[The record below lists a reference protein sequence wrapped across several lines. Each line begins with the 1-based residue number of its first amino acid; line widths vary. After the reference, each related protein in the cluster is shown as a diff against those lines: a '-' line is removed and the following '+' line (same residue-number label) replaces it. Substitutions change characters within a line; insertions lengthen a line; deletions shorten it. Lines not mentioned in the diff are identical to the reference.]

1 MAVTQITKRDGEI
14 VAFNQA
20 KIWKAISK
28 AFLDVKQNFTAEEAK
43 QVDGVTESVVNA
55 LDEQFIDNYPTVEI
69 VQDIVEKKLMERGFY
84 DVAKGY
90 ILYRKAHDDARRE
103 ELERL
108 EGAHPSL
115 KVRKASGE
123 VVSFN
128 RYNINKTISYS
139 LTGLEQ
145 DIDVDLIISGIEN
158 SIYDGMTTKEISQII
173 VMTVR
178 SYIDRDPAYSVLAAR
193 LLLNTIYEGVIGE
206 DLDYANLDTLYREAF
221 VNNIQAA
228 VNARILSKDMLDYN
242 LEWLATKIKPERDNL
257 FKFLGIQ
264 TLYDRYF
271 IKDPVSKKMFDTP
284 QGFWMRVAMG
294 LALVEK
300 PEVREQKVVDFYE
313 IMSQMY
319 FVPST
324 PTLFHAGTN
333 HPQLSSCYLNTIE
346 DDLSHIFKVIG
357 DNAQMSKWSGGIGTD
372 FTNLRGIGAL
382 IKGTG
387 VESQGII
394 PFLKVAN
401 DTTAAINRSG
411 KRRGAAV
418 VYLETWHIDI
428 EDFLELRKNTGDER
442 RRTHDMN
449 TANWIPDLFMERVRQ
464 DGEWTLF
471 SPDETPDLHHIY
483 GQEFNTAYK
492 NYERLADE
500 GKIKLFRRMKAK
512 DLWRKMITMLYE
524 TGHPWITFK
533 DPSNIRS
540 PQDHVGVIHNS
551 NLCTEITLNNS
562 AEETAVCNLGSL
574 NLKYF
579 VKNGAFD
586 KELIARVVPIAIR
599 MLDNVIDINFYP
611 TKEGEVSNKR
621 HRPIGLG
628 IMGYHDALYQLDINF
643 DTEEAVEFAD
653 YSMEAI
659 SYYSILASSQLAQ
672 EKGAYESF
680 KGSKW
685 DRGILPVDTINLL
698 EQSREMQIPVN
709 RIERLDWAPVRES
722 IKVYGMRNSN
732 TMAIAPTSNLANIT
746 DAVPANEPIYKNLYV
761 KSNQAGDFTVINS
774 YLIEDLKKIGLWS
787 PAIAEKVKYFDGSI
801 AQITEIPEN
810 LRAKYKEVFEINP
823 KWLVKAAAY
832 RGKWMDQSQSLNI
845 FYRGV
850 SGKDIADVYMYA
862 WEMGVKTTYYL
873 RTLAIS
879 QVEKSTV
886 SINEFGTTHRRDFS
900 QSTVNASS
908 EQQVIPE
915 AEPLANTIESG
926 LTQDPNP
933 NPSTLRPSISLE
945 NLPPQS
951 PKSNIFA
958 VIEGQICDSC
968 Q

>member
-43 QVDGVTESVVNA
+43 QVDGVTESVVAA
-55 LDEQFIDNYPTVEI
+55 LDTQFIDKYPTVEI

-206 DLDYANLDTLYREAF
+206 DLDYANLDSLYKESF
-221 VNNIQAA
+221 VKNIQSA
-228 VNARILSKDMLDYN
+228 VAVGILSKDMLDYN
-242 LEWLATKIKPERDNL
+242 LEWLASKIKPERDNL

-300 PEVREQKVVDFYE
+300 PEVREQKAVDFYE

-418 VYLETWHIDI
+418 VYLETWHLDI

-787 PAIAEKVKYFDGSI
+787 PIIADKVKYFDGSI

-900 QSTVNASS
+900 QSTVNAST
-908 EQQVIPE
+908 EQQLILKS
-915 AEPLANTIESG
+915 EPLTNTIESG
-926 LTQDPNP
+926 STQASNP
-933 NPSTLRPSISLE
+933 NTSPLPPSISLD

>member
-1 MAVTQITKRDGEI
+1 MAVTQITKRDGSL
-14 VAFNQA
+14 VPFNQA

-43 QVDGVTESVVNA
+43 QVDGVTESVVIA
-55 LDEQFIDNYPTVEI
+55 LDEKFIDNHPTVEI

-103 ELERL
+103 EQAKL
-108 EGAHPSL
+108 EGAHPTL

-128 RYNINKTISYS
+128 RYNITKTISYHIK
-139 LTGLEQ
+139 GLEN
-145 DIDVDLIISGIEN
+145 DIDMNLIVSGIEN
-158 SIYDGMTTKEISQII
+158 SIYEGVTTKEISKITI
-173 VMTVR
+173 MTVR
-178 SYIDRDPAYSVLAAR
+178 SYIDRDPAYSILAAR
-193 LLLNTIYEGVIGE
+193 LLLNTIYENVISK
-206 DLDYANLDTLYREAF
+206 DLDYENLDDLYKDSF
-221 VNNIQAA
+221 VKNIQSA
-228 VNARILSKDMLDYN
+228 VKAGLLSQDMLDYN
-242 LEWLATKIKPERDNL
+242 LEWLASKIKPERDNL

-271 IKDPVSKKMFDTP
+271 IKDPITKQMFDTP

-300 PEVREQKVVDFYE
+300 PEVREQKVVEFYE

-333 HPQLSSCYLNTIE
+333 HPQLSSCYLNTVE

-387 VESQGII
+387 VESQGIV
-394 PFLKVAN
+394 PFLKIAN

-464 DGEWTLF
+464 DGDWTLF
-471 SPDETPDLHHIY
+471 SPDETPELHHIY
-483 GQEFNTAYK
+483 GQEFNKVYK

-500 GKIKLFRRMKAK
+500 GKIRLFIRMKAK

-540 PQDHVGVIHNS
+540 PQDHVGVVHNS

-586 KELIARVVPIAIR
+586 KDLVARVVPIAIR
-599 MLDNVIDINFYP
+599 MLDNVVDINFYP
-611 TKEGEVSNKR
+611 TKEGELSNKR

-643 DTEEAVEFAD
+643 DSEQAVEFAD
-653 YSMEAI
+653 SSMEVI
-659 SYYSILASSQLAQ
+659 SYNAILASSQLAQ
-672 EKGAYESF
+672 EKGAYETFS
-680 KGSKW
+680 GSKW
-685 DRGILPVDTINLL
+685 DRGLLPVDTIQLL
-698 EQSREMQIPVN
+698 EQAREMQIPVN
-709 RIERLDWAPVRES
+709 RTERLDWSVVRES
-722 IKVYGMRNSN
+722 IKKYGMRNSN

-774 YLIEDLKKIGLWS
+774 YLIEDLKKISLWN
-787 PAIAEKVKYFDGSI
+787 PAIAEKIKYFDGSI
-801 AQITEIPEN
+801 AQITEIPAN
-810 LRAKYKEVFEINP
+810 LREKYKEVFEIDP

-850 SGKDIADVYMYA
+850 SGKEIADVYMYA

-886 SINEFGTTHRRDFS
+886 NVNQFGTTHRRDFS
-900 QSTVNASS
+900 QNSVNASS
-908 EQQVIPE
+908 DNAINTTASQLVETKV
-915 AEPLANTIESG
+915 AEPIQGTHQNI
-926 LTQDPNP
+926 
-933 NPSTLRPSISLE
+933 E
-945 NLPPQS
+945 NLPPQ
-951 PKSNIFA
+951 PAKSNIFA
-958 VIEGQICDSC
+958 VIEGQICESC

>member
-103 ELERL
+103 EQAKL
-108 EGAHPSL
+108 EGAHPTL

-123 VVSFN
+123 VVAFN
-128 RYNINKTISYS
+128 RYNITKTLSYHIQ
-139 LTGLEQ
+139 GLEN
-145 DIDVDLIISGIEN
+145 DIDLNLIVSGIEN

-228 VNARILSKDMLDYN
+228 VNAGILSKDMLDYN

>member
-14 VAFNQA
+14 VVFNQA

-43 QVDGVTESVVNA
+43 QVDGVTESVVAA
-55 LDEQFIDNYPTVEI
+55 LDAQFVDNYPTVEI

-90 ILYRKAHDDARRE
+90 ILYRKAHDDARRD

-115 KVRKASGE
+115 KVRKASGA

-139 LTGLEQ
+139 LTGLEK
-145 DIDVDLIISGIEN
+145 DIDVNLIISGIEN

-206 DLDYANLDTLYREAF
+206 SLDYANLDTLYREAF

-228 VNARILSKDMLDYN
+228 VNAGILSKDMLDYN

-294 LALVEK
+294 LALIEK
-300 PEVREQKVVDFYE
+300 PEVREQKAVDFYE

-418 VYLETWHIDI
+418 VYLETWHLDI

-464 DGEWTLF
+464 DGDWTLF

-483 GQEFNTAYK
+483 GKAFNIAYN

-653 YSMEAI
+653 YSMEVI

-672 EKGAYESF
+672 EKGAYETF

-698 EQSREMQIPVN
+698 EQSREMQIPVD
-709 RIERLDWAPVRES
+709 RIERLDWTPVRES

-801 AQITEIPEN
+801 AQIIEIPEN
-810 LRAKYKEVFEINP
+810 LRAKYKEVFEIDP
-823 KWLVKAAAY
+823 KWLIKAAAY
-832 RGKWMDQSQSLNI
+832 RGKWMDQSQSLNV

-850 SGKDIADVYMYA
+850 SGKEIADVYMYA

-900 QSTVNASS
+900 QSTVNAST

-915 AEPLANTIESG
+915 VQSVVSAIESG
-926 LTQDPNP
+926 LTQDQNVNASP
-933 NPSTLRPSISLE
+933 LIESISLE

-951 PKSNIFA
+951 PKSNVFA
-958 VIEGQICDSC
+958 VIEGQICESC

>member
-43 QVDGVTESVVNA
+43 QVDGVTESVVAA
-55 LDEQFIDNYPTVEI
+55 LDTQFIDNCPTVEI

-139 LTGLEQ
+139 ITGLEK
-145 DIDVDLIISGIEN
+145 DIDVNLIISGIEN

-206 DLDYANLDTLYREAF
+206 DLDYANLDSLYKESF
-221 VNNIQAA
+221 VKNIQSA
-228 VNARILSKDMLDYN
+228 VEVGLLSKDMLDYN

-464 DGEWTLF
+464 DGAWTLF
-471 SPDETPDLHHIY
+471 SPDETSDLHHIY

-685 DRGILPVDTINLL
+685 DRGILPVDTISLL

-787 PAIAEKVKYFDGSI
+787 PIIAEKVKYFDGSI

-823 KWLVKAAAY
+823 KWLIKAAAY

-900 QSTVNASS
+900 QSTVNANL

-915 AEPLANTIESG
+915 AKPLANTIESG
-926 LTQDPNP
+926 STQALNP
-933 NPSTLRPSISLE
+933 NPSPLTPSISLE

-958 VIEGQICDSC
+958 VIEGQICESC

>member
-14 VAFNQA
+14 VAFNPA

-228 VNARILSKDMLDYN
+228 VNAGILSKDMLDYN

>member
-14 VAFNQA
+14 VAFNPA

-228 VNARILSKDMLDYN
+228 VNAGILSKDMLDYN

-418 VYLETWHIDI
+418 VYLETWHLDI

>member
-14 VAFNQA
+14 VVFNQA

-43 QVDGVTESVVNA
+43 QVDGVTESVVAA
-55 LDEQFIDNYPTVEI
+55 LDAQFVDNYPTVEI

-90 ILYRKAHDDARRE
+90 ILYRKAHDDARRD

-115 KVRKASGE
+115 KVRKASGA

-139 LTGLEQ
+139 LTGLEK
-145 DIDVDLIISGIEN
+145 DIDVNLIISGIEN

-206 DLDYANLDTLYREAF
+206 SLDYTNLDTLYREAF

-228 VNARILSKDMLDYN
+228 VNAGILSKDMLDYN

-294 LALVEK
+294 LALIEK
-300 PEVREQKVVDFYE
+300 PEVREQKAVDFYE

-418 VYLETWHIDI
+418 VYLETWHLDI

-464 DGEWTLF
+464 DGDWTLF

-483 GQEFNTAYK
+483 GKAFNIAYN

-653 YSMEAI
+653 YSMEVI

-672 EKGAYESF
+672 EKGAYETF

-698 EQSREMQIPVN
+698 EQSREMQIPVD
-709 RIERLDWAPVRES
+709 RIERLDWTPVRES

-774 YLIEDLKKIGLWS
+774 YLIEDLKKINLWT
-787 PAIAEKVKYFDGSI
+787 PIIADKIKYFDGSI
-801 AQITEIPEN
+801 AQIIEIPEN
-810 LRAKYKEVFEINP
+810 LRAKYKEVFEIDP
-823 KWLVKAAAY
+823 KWLIKAAAY
-832 RGKWMDQSQSLNI
+832 RGKWMDQSQSLNV

-850 SGKDIADVYMYA
+850 SGKEIADVYMYA

-900 QSTVNASS
+900 QSTVNAST
-908 EQQVIPE
+908 EQQLIPE
-915 AEPLANTIESG
+915 VQSVVSPIESG
-926 LTQDPNP
+926 LTQDKNVNASP
-933 NPSTLRPSISLE
+933 LIESISLE
-945 NLPPQS
+945 NLPPQP

-958 VIEGQICDSC
+958 VIEGQICESC

>member
-418 VYLETWHIDI
+418 VYLETWHLDI